1 MSCVMLVPGI
11 ITCTCMDLLWLINFS
26 CFSHVILTFQC
37 TLAAIYDIT
46 FSVKT
51 LETSMTYG
59 LIGTITRSLNNA
71 VYIPIFYIQLDLYSA
86 ELTLIPMLDR
96 QYHTVVLHSR
106 DPPKMTYT
114 L

>member
-1 MSCVMLVPGI
+1 
-11 ITCTCMDLLWLINFS
+11 
-26 CFSHVILTFQC
+26 
-37 TLAAIYDIT
+37 
-46 FSVKT
+46 
-51 LETSMTYG
+51 MTYG

-106 DPPKMTYT
+106 DPRKMTYT
-114 L
+114 LKNTTNKNTVEINNTFTEES